1 MTAMTDYGRCEI
13 YLKFYRKLFK
23 ILQHFRK
30 FTVKIIIIIIIISS
44 SSSSSTV
51 EFSLG
56 GSNPYTSNK
65 QE

>member
-1 MTAMTDYGRCEI
+1 MTDYGRCEI

-30 FTVKIIIIIIIISS
+30 FTVKIIIIIISSSSS